1 MSRTERG
8 GDLFLDWFERVFF
21 SRGFDRLCNA
31 LLVLIGAW
39 LVSFILR
46 GVL

>member
-1 MSRTERG
+1 MTWAEAMADR
-8 GDLFLDWFERVFF
+8 FLDWFERVFL
-21 SRGFDRLCNA
+21 SRGFDRSCTV